1 MALKAQGEFELLS
14 YRILMHPRIAKE
26 VISMPRTDEIDVKAV
41 LEYLGPELIGRAL
54 SKDSD
59 EIDVKAVL
67 EYLGPELIA
76 RALSPEEIANILI
89 HHPAAKEVLKIAT
102 AKLAD
107 KEVPADAKKPPAR
120 KRRKATKSKGRGK
133 SKR

>member
-26 VISMPRTDEIDVKAV
+26 VISMPRT
-41 LEYLGPELIGRAL
+41 
-54 SKDSD
+54 D